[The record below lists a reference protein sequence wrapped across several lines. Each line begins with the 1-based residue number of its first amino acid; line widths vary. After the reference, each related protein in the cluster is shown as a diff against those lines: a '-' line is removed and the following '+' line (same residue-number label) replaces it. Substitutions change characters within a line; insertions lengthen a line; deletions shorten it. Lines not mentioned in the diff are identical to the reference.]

1 MDSKNT
7 KYDDITLMQYADG
20 ELDDSTRLSLEK
32 DLSDD
37 KELQDRLAVFALTRD
52 DLIRTKVKL
61 PKHIED
67 LIDEQDRI
75 LDDEKVTRLSDSI
88 QKSGST
94 IKTDGK
100 KDNKVI
106 DFFKNYPVQSL
117 AASVMFGLLIGSQ
130 GMKDLYISPYNDIL
144 INSPINE
151 YQAVSKSNETQKWT
165 VGQVVELKDRICE
178 KPETIIETVEVVKEV
193 PVEKILEK
201 IVYVDRDVIKEVPVE
216 EILDIDQSL
225 ISKLPSR
232 KDKNN
237 PNNHALTLLSALN
250 SSKSIKNI
258 TDSKGEQAI
267 KIITEFRNRK
277 GAQCQ
282 LAETSDGFLVACKNK
297 SGSWS
302 IQQSK

>member
-20 ELDDSTRLSLEK
+20 ELNKSARLRLEK
-32 DLSDD
+32 DLLNN

-52 DLIRTKVKL
+52 DLIDTKLKL

-75 LDDEKVTRLSDSI
+75 LDEEKVTRLSDSI

-130 GMKDLYISPYNDIL
+130 GMKDLYTSPYSDVL

-151 YQAVSKSNETQKWT
+151 YQAVSRSNDIPTWT
-165 VGQVVELKDRICE
+165 VAQVGELKDKICE
-178 KPETIIETVEVVKEV
+178 KPITIIKTVE
-193 PVEKILEK
+193 
-201 IVYVDRDVIKEVPVE
+201 VIKEVPVDRNI
-216 EILDIDQSL
+216 EINQSFL
-225 ISKLPSR
+225 SELPSR
-232 KDKNN
+232 GPKDI
-237 PNNHALTLLSALN
+237 PNEQTIKLLKFLN
-250 SSKSIKNI
+250 SNKGIENISESKDDQAIEFVTEFHN
-258 TDSKGEQAI
+258 SKGY
-267 KIITEFRNRK
+267 
-277 GAQCQ
+277 QCQ
-282 LAETSDGFLVACKNK
+282 LTETSGVYLIACKNK